1 MSTQLGRRSG
11 ATSLNSCFF
20 RWFSGSR
27 MQSLKSM
34 STKSGTSA
42 AQALLPEAVVI
53 GSDRC
58 CKSVAKPLIRTIHR
72 SNVLRAMQHHGVI
85 GPVCTTSVC
94 HVNPA
99 NRPIVACGVGRT
111 DAPLAVQLD
120 EVPHRLQS
128 HTAGSPGLAEGAVD
142 GRVWQVAGQ
151 VVVALPMVDLSSGS
165 DSDLGGGDLEG
176 EDGDEDAIAPGRPKK
191 GRGQKWSEALTS
203 EP

>member
-1 MSTQLGRRSG
+1 MSTQLGRGSG
-11 ATSLNSCFF
+11 AASLNSCSF

-27 MQSLKSM
+27 MQSSKSM

-42 AQALLPEAVVI
+42 ASSSASRSRGHGKRSALQVRGQTAHSDHSPFERASCDAASW
-53 GSDRC
+53 SDRTC
-58 CKSVAKPLIRTIHR
+58 M
-72 SNVLRAMQHHGVI
+72 N
-85 GPVCTTSVC
+85 TSVC

-99 NRPIVACGVGRT
+99 DRPIVACGVGRT

-120 EVPHRLQS
+120 EVPHRLQP

-151 VVVALPMVDLSSGS
+151 VVVALPMVDLSSGN

-191 GRGQKWSEALTS
+191 AGG
-203 EP
+203 